1 MKGGDSAFPGPLVA
15 LTKILVLPKWWHR
28 ERNVISSRSH
38 SDSTRAGVRWSRANR
53 PRTLTLGRPEHIAQH
68 PRRTPSAI
76 RHHTPHIAS
85 RAVLQRSAE
94 VCALRSRVPA
104 SHDVHASCELRRR
117 NWRNRRT
124 VLWLAIN
131 MLLPVG
137 LRPRTC
143 WAAYSAPWHWHNPTP
158 VLRSAASCC
167 SPSG

>member
-1 MKGGDSAFPGPLVA
+1 MPAPLVA
-15 LTKILVLPKWWHR
+15 LTNNLVLPQWWHR

-38 SDSTRAGVRWSRANR
+38 SDSTLASVRWSRANR
-53 PRTLTLGRPEHIAQH
+53 PRTLALGRPEHIAQH
-68 PRRTPSAI
+68 PRRSPSAI
-76 RHHTPHIAS
+76 RHYTPDIAS
-85 RAVLQRSAE
+85 RGVLQRSAE
-94 VCALRSRVPA
+94 VCALRSRLLA
-104 SHDVHASCELRRR
+104 SHDVQASRELRRR
-117 NWRNRRT
+117 NGRNRRT